1 MAQDKINKPGEEL
14 PEALYTLI
22 GEFTLTYPSL
32 SEYKKQEARK
42 QLASSIASFYSEYKD
57 IIMDNYSIPYIKKQE
72 FKQLYRN
79 AESNLLENAEKL
91 IHKYKLGE
99 YRDIIVDNYTLTISA
114 LINIADYCFQ
124 HTKSI
129 FDACHLY
136 SALGYAEFENR
147 YGNEDY
153 LINFINS
160 WTNFAAEKGFSR
172 TKAQLALLMCFDE
185 IDSEHYDFVFDVKR
199 NSGIWNFFPFTIENI
214 DKLVDFIQDFDD
226 FDSEYFKRKY
236 VVENNNI
243 HDEFLVD
250 ENPNDADEILE
261 NFQKRID
268 LVLKRIE
275 LKYDYPEEDDY
286 PWHSLLCNYYVYLFN
301 KVNDE
306 YPNSAFAV
314 CAYSK
319 WLTLNLNIISK
330 YIPEISSSELKS
342 LLFDYALDKYGEVTT
357 IVDPDTFIDK
367 LRNKHEYD
375 EIVSIMYKLHYKTE
389 ISNFEL
395 TDIWVYFI
403 VNNALSYSKHK
414 IFETA
419 SILQVN
425 QESYVENGNIMLP
438 WKYVRFVDGKCFFYH
453 PNHERG
459 ENALL
464 PFKYETEKAK
474 KNFMDL
480 SKLILWNFPFIS
492 CKCENGKIIAIN
504 EQFANYV
511 INEIAFIHAYYLRQK
526 SNIGHISIT
535 SKEILLR
542 YKSQQFDFLE
552 SKQIKRFAIIPIL
565 ENVSNINTIKE
576 EPALLFTVAIGK
588 ETCTLVYENASISK
602 STYIFIVDPELYD
615 CAVKFISSY
624 FMSKKMNKRYELQY
638 SRDMFNRQDGFLRV
652 VRVIHDNLENWRYTI
667 SFYAK
672 GFPAN
677 I

>member
-1 MAQDKINKPGEEL
+1 
-14 PEALYTLI
+14 
-22 GEFTLTYPSL
+22 
-32 SEYKKQEARK
+32 
-42 QLASSIASFYSEYKD
+42 
-57 IIMDNYSIPYIKKQE
+57 
-72 FKQLYRN
+72 
-79 AESNLLENAEKL
+79 
-91 IHKYKLGE
+91 
-99 YRDIIVDNYTLTISA
+99 
-114 LINIADYCFQ
+114 
-124 HTKSI
+124 
-129 FDACHLY
+129 
-136 SALGYAEFENR
+136 
-147 YGNEDY
+147 
-153 LINFINS
+153 
-160 WTNFAAEKGFSR
+160 
-172 TKAQLALLMCFDE
+172 
-185 IDSEHYDFVFDVKR
+185 
-199 NSGIWNFFPFTIENI
+199 
-214 DKLVDFIQDFDD
+214 
-226 FDSEYFKRKY
+226 
-236 VVENNNI
+236 
-243 HDEFLVD
+243 
-250 ENPNDADEILE
+250 
-261 NFQKRID
+261 
-268 LVLKRIE
+268 
-275 LKYDYPEEDDY
+275 
-286 PWHSLLCNYYVYLFN
+286 
-301 KVNDE
+301 
-306 YPNSAFAV
+306 
-314 CAYSK
+314 
-319 WLTLNLNIISK
+319 
-330 YIPEISSSELKS
+330 
-342 LLFDYALDKYGEVTT
+342 
-357 IVDPDTFIDK
+357 
-367 LRNKHEYD
+367 
-375 EIVSIMYKLHYKTE
+375 MYKLHYKTE